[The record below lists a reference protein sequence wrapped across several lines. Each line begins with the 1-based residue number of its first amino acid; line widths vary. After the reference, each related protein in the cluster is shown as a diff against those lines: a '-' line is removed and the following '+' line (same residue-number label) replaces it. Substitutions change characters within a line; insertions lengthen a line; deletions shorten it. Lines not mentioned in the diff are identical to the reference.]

1 MASSWSK
8 TEAGR
13 KLPDRVLVGLVL
25 RPHGVR
31 GAVVVEAHSD
41 TPGRLDA
48 GSELELVTR
57 EGRRSAIRIEESA
70 PAPRDR
76 RRQLVPCGIG
86 GRAAD
91 VAPVTVMR

>member
-48 GSELELVTR
+48 GSEPRTLEEIGQDLSVTR
-57 EGRRSAIRIEESA
+57 ERVRQIE
-70 PAPRDR
+70 
-76 RRQLVPCGIG
+76 
-86 GRAAD
+86 AAAFQKLRELEEGQTLREFLT
-91 VAPVTVMR
+91 VA